1 MGKETDPLVIIII
14 ILIYK
19 KIFILKQRRKIMSI
33 IVHARVEKG
42 IIKPVE
48 DIYKLGIKDGD
59 IILEIKKSKVDEI
72 YNKIT
77 PSNEKLIEESIE
89 LTEIGADLD

>member
-1 MGKETDPLVIIII
+1 
-14 ILIYK
+14 
-19 KIFILKQRRKIMSI
+19 MSI
-33 IVHARVEKG
+33 IFHAKVEKG

-59 IILEIKKSKVDEI
+59 VILEIKKSKVDEI

-77 PSNEKLIEESIE
+77 PSSEKLIEESIE